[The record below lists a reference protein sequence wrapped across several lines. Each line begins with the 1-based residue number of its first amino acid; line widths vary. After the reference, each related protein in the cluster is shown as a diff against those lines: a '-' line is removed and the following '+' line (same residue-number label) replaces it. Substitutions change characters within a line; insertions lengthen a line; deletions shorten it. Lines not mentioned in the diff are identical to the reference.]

1 MQKTWGFYGRSV
13 ELAEISRILE
23 SGKWFFCAISG
34 RRRIGKTRLIQ
45 EAVKRLNPT
54 SSLRIPIL
62 YFQVPDSDERGV
74 VQTFEDALEDNG
86 ISTQDSR
93 KFSTF
98 QGMSI
103 FIGAWSRQGGVV
115 AIDEFQ
121 YFNRAPLAP
130 FASFLQEEIDRNR
143 DSGRGGLFV
152 LGSIHTEMTAI
163 LEDRSSPLF
172 NRVTHRIQIGHWD
185 FQTLFEMFQAHEI
198 SDPLHQLFLWS
209 LFEGVPKFYRD
220 AFEQGVLIPAEDH
233 RQTTIRRLFF
243 EGSSPLK
250 DEADNWFLREL
261 RGRYD
266 SVLKLMAR
274 LGPCTHGTL
283 MNEYAR
289 AGEGGEKQLGG
300 YLQILIEKYRMV
312 EKLAPVFSGRSS
324 RKARYVIA
332 DNFLSSWLHA
342 LARNVQ
348 MARVQPLERPVAR
361 ADQALMVQEGYA
373 FEKMIRLLTEECS
386 RKGVGDFHLTDM
398 VRGYW
403 NKADGSDIE
412 IDLVAMNDEDRVV
425 RLGSCKRSE
434 LQHHTAS
441 IGKFRLHADKF
452 LKTAEGGKFRGW
464 TVEYALYSPKFEAE
478 NRRSLESLGYICKDL
493 IDFRKMLH
501 P

>member
-1 MQKTWGFYGRSV
+1 M
-13 ELAEISRILE
+13 
-23 SGKWFFCAISG
+23 
-34 RRRIGKTRLIQ
+34 
-45 EAVKRLNPT
+45 
-54 SSLRIPIL
+54 
-62 YFQVPDSDERGV
+62 
-74 VQTFEDALEDNG
+74 
-86 ISTQDSR
+86 
-93 KFSTF
+93 
-98 QGMSI
+98 
-103 FIGAWSRQGGVV
+103 
-115 AIDEFQ
+115 
-121 YFNRAPLAP
+121 
-130 FASFLQEEIDRNR
+130 
-143 DSGRGGLFV
+143 
-152 LGSIHTEMTAI
+152 
-163 LEDRSSPLF
+163 
-172 NRVTHRIQIGHWD
+172 
-185 FQTLFEMFQAHEI
+185 
-198 SDPLHQLFLWS
+198 FLWS

-266 SVLKLMAR
+266 SVLKLLAR
-274 LGPCTHGTL
+274 LGPCTHGML

-300 YLQILIEKYRMV
+300 YLQTLIEKYRMV

-348 MARVQPLERPVAR
+348 MARVQPLEIPVAR

-373 FEKMIRLLTEECS
+373 FEKMIRRLTEECS

-412 IDLVAMNDEDRVV
+412 IDLVAMNEDDRVV
-425 RLGSCKRSE
+425 RFGSCKRSE
-434 LQHHTAS
+434 LQHTAS
-441 IGKFRLHADKF
+441 IGKFRQHTDKF
-452 LKTAEGGKFRGW
+452 LKTAEGGKFKGW
-464 TVEYALYSPKFEAE
+464 SVEHALYSPKFGTE
-478 NRRSLESLGYICKDL
+478 NRRSLESAGYICKDL
-493 IDFRKMLH
+493 TDFRKMLF